1 MARYLFNES
10 AIFHRMKGA
19 DPQRLGDAL
28 ETIAAE
34 NDGRLTPRAMVVKA
48 RARGHPLHPHFEW
61 NDKKAADAHRLQQAR
76 QIVHAIR
83 VVDETQPEAPPRIAY
98 LSIAEGDRTGFAYRP
113 RSAVEDSARLQRLVL
128 EQAEKDLASWE
139 RRYSEI
145 AGDLTAAIA
154 LVRGEL
160 AERRAR
166 LVEQYRLLAAA

>member
-1 MARYLFNES
+1 MARFTWSEG

-34 NDGRLTPRAMVVKA
+34 NDGRLTPRAMVQKA

-61 NDKKAADAHRLQQAR
+61 SDKKAADAHRLQQAR
-76 QIVHAIR
+76 KIVHAIR
-83 VVDETQPEAPPRIAY
+83 IVDESQPQAPPRIAY
-98 LSIAEGDRTGFAYRP
+98 LSVAPGDGSGFSYRP
-113 RSAVEDSARLQRLVL
+113 RSAIEDSARLQRLVF

-145 AGDLTAAIA
+145 AGDLTRAIA
-154 LVRGEL
+154 RVRGEL
-160 AERRAR
+160 ADRRAR
-166 LVEQYRLLAAA
+166 LVEQYRLLAA

>member
-19 DPQRLGDAL
+19 DPQRLGEAL
-28 ETIAAE
+28 EKIAAE
-34 NDGRLTPRAMVVKA
+34 NGGRLTPRAMVQKA
-48 RARGHPLHPHFEW
+48 RARGHPLHRHFEW
-61 NDKKAADAHRLQQAR
+61 DDARAADAHRLHQAR
-76 QIVHAIR
+76 QVVRAIR

-113 RSAVEDSARLQRLVL
+113 RSAVEDSARLQRCIL
-128 EQAEKDLASWE
+128 EQAERDLQAWE

-145 AGDLTAAIA
+145 GDLCSAIA

-166 LVEQYRLLAAA
+166 LIEQYRLLAA